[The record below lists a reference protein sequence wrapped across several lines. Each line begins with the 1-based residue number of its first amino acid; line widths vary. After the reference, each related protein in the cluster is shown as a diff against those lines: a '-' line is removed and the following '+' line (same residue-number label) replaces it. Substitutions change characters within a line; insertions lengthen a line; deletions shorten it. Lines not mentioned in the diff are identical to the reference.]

1 VGNRTERWR
10 RGSAD
15 RAIPRSI
22 SSSHRVQDRRTLHLR
37 SRNNKDFST
46 SYPAVIEGLARLPDE
61 TVIDGE
67 IVAFDEGGRPSF
79 NALQNFGSSPASVVF
94 YVFDVMT
101 LAGRDVMCEPLDTR
115 RRLLEQ
121 NVLPKLQEPVRY
133 TPPLDV
139 RLSVLIQS
147 VKA

>member
-1 VGNRTERWR
+1 M
-10 RGSAD
+10 
-15 RAIPRSI
+15 
-22 SSSHRVQDRRTLHLR
+22 
-37 SRNNKDFST
+37 
-46 SYPAVIEGLARLPDE
+46 
-61 TVIDGE
+61 IDGE